1 MVHSSLKERGFL
13 KKKKYHKKFIEVSSL
28 SFVNE
33 YNLIVPLHN
42 NTKKILKKANSTAAK
57 TDR

>member
-42 NTKKILKKANSTAAK
+42 NTKKILKKS
-57 TDR
+57 